1 MSDLSDKQAGL
12 TVKLAG
18 ADPNTGVE
26 DNFAE
31 VDSNGRLQAL
41 VFQGTSPWVVSATQS
56 GTWTTG
62 RTWTLASG
70 TDSVSCVQS
79 TSPWVVSATSWPLP
93 TGAATEATL
102 SALNTKFNSNYGVAT
117 GAIRVAAQLGNA
129 SAVADFNSGVF
140 SAQTLRVVIA
150 TNQPA
155 VPVSGTFWQATQPV
169 SGTFWQAIQPVSGT
183 VAVTQSTSPWVVS
196 AASLPLP
203 TGAAT
208 ETTLSSLN
216 NKFTLDFGVSTA
228 AVRVAALLGNAS
240 GVAAFGAGTTNA
252 QTLRV
257 VIPTDQTAIPVT
269 GTFWQTTQP
278 VSGTVTANQGTS
290 PWVVSGTVAATQS
303 GTWST
308 GRTWS
313 LASGIDSVSA
323 VQSGTWN
330 IGTLTSITN
339 PVAVTGTF
347 WQAIQPVSGT
357 VTANQG
363 TSPWVVSGTLTA
375 AEDKNYGTVG
385 ATTLRTAAQIGN
397 ALGAADFAAG
407 NSSAQTL
414 RVVVASNQ
422 VAIPV
427 TGTFWQATQPVSG
440 TVAVT
445 QSTSPW
451 VVSGAVTANQ
461 GTSPWV
467 VSAASLP
474 LPAGAATEATLSA
487 LNTKFTLDFGA
498 STAAVRV
505 AALLGNATGQAAFGA
520 GVTNAQTLRVVLP
533 TDQTAIPVTGTFWP
547 TTQPV
552 SGTVAVT
559 QSTSPWVVSGTV
571 ALSEDHN
578 YGTVG
583 ATTLR
588 VAAQIGNA
596 GGAADYNAGA
606 TGAQTLRTQAN
617 QGAANTL
624 ANAWP
629 TKITDGTNAAAVST
643 NHDVSVSD
651 GLHGSGL
658 YGNLALTTA
667 NTAYEVKVGASRLT
681 GRKSV
686 TIMPVD
692 ADMYWGYNSS
702 VTTSNGTPIF
712 RNQFMEFSIDAND
725 STAQIWVVCAS
736 ASKNARITESP

>member
-196 AASLPLP
+196 AVSLPLP

-451 VVSGAVTANQ
+451 VVSG
-461 GTSPWV
+461 
-467 VSAASLP
+467 
-474 LPAGAATEATLSA
+474 
-487 LNTKFTLDFGA
+487 
-498 STAAVRV
+498 
-505 AALLGNATGQAAFGA
+505 
-520 GVTNAQTLRVVLP
+520 
-533 TDQTAIPVTGTFWP
+533 
-547 TTQPV
+547 
-552 SGTVAVT
+552 
-559 QSTSPWVVSGTV
+559 TV

-667 NTAYEVKVGASRLT
+667 NTSYEVKVGASRLT